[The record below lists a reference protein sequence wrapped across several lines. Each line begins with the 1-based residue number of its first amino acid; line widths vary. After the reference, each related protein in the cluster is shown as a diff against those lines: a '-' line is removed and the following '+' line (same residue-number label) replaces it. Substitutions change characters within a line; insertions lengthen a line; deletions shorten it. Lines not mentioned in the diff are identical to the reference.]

1 MKEKKVEQKEMQN
14 AQFGET
20 MNINNLNV
28 IAKASAERKAVITME
43 ISDIKEGP
51 SLHRIKGK
59 VAHRTGS
66 IPAKCSG

>member
-1 MKEKKVEQKEMQN
+1 MQN

-28 IAKASAERKAVITME
+28 IAKASAERKATITME
-43 ISDIKEGP
+43 ISDIKERP
-51 SLHRIKGK
+51 SLHCIKGK
-59 VAHRTGS
+59 FAHSTGS